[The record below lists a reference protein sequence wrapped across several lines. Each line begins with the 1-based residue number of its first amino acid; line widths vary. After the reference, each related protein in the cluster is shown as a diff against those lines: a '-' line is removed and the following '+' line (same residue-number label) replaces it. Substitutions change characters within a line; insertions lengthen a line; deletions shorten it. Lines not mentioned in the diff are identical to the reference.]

1 MKRTNRPGRVGAAR
15 WRAGVMLG
23 AILLGGVATFVE
35 PSSVPAQERPGRGFD
50 RGARPGGEGG
60 PGRGF
65 DRGARPGRGENP
77 GQPGAPGQNAPGQP
91 GAPGQNAPGEAGKPG
106 QNAPGQPGKA
116 GGENQ
121 KKQPERAVPL
131 DQALEKAEPTK
142 PMRLN
147 QQQFTTRDGWRLV
160 ANYYKGAGN
169 ADAPAVLLLHGRD
182 GKKEDFDALAKKLAE
197 QGCAV
202 IVPDLRGCGESTSL
216 AVNDMSRGPRG
227 MRQPRERKMSQ
238 FNNDDLR
245 ALIEYDREVWFNF
258 LLYLHNK
265 ELLNIKKTVV
275 VGSELGAALAA
286 TWARDDW
293 NGKGDAAQNVVG
305 VALLSPDASND
316 EGKFNALTALDAY
329 RKKAKGKSSGFVVFV
344 GQMTEDKFEDAKK
357 IQKKIGGKADEELP
371 PQEKTIPIVALKTE
385 KQGVELLKIQ
395 SFGVSDTV
403 VQFVANRMS
412 ALPKKRQKWEAIEAE

>member
-15 WRAGVMLG
+15 WRAGVMMG

-35 PSSVPAQERPGRGFD
+35 PSSVPAQERPGRG
-50 RGARPGGEGG
+50 GRPGGEGG

-65 DRGARPGRGENP
+65 ERGGRPGRGEN
-77 GQPGAPGQNAPGQP
+77 PGAPGQNAPGQP
-91 GAPGQNAPGEAGKPG
+91 GAPGQNAPGRPGTPGQNAPGQPGAPGQNAPGQPGAPG

-131 DQALEKAEPTK
+131 DQALEKAESTK

-182 GKKEDFDALAKKLAE
+182 GKKEEFDELAKKLAE

-245 ALIEYDREVWFNF
+245 ALIE
-258 LLYLHNK
+258 
-265 ELLNIKKTVV
+265 
-275 VGSELGAALAA
+275 
-286 TWARDDW
+286 
-293 NGKGDAAQNVVG
+293 
-305 VALLSPDASND
+305 
-316 EGKFNALTALDAY
+316 
-329 RKKAKGKSSGFVVFV
+329 
-344 GQMTEDKFEDAKK
+344 
-357 IQKKIGGKADEELP
+357 
-371 PQEKTIPIVALKTE
+371 
-385 KQGVELLKIQ
+385 
-395 SFGVSDTV
+395 
-403 VQFVANRMS
+403 
-412 ALPKKRQKWEAIEAE
+412 

>member
-1 MKRTNRPGRVGAAR
+1 MKKTNRWMRVNAAR
-15 WRAGVMLG
+15 WGASVVLG

-35 PSSVPAQERPGRGFD
+35 PSAVSAQDRPARG
-50 RGARPGGEGG
+50 GRPGGEGG
-60 PGRGF
+60 PGRGVE
-65 DRGARPGRGENP
+65 RGGRPGRGENP
-77 GQPGAPGQNAPGQP
+77 GQPGAPGQNAPG
-91 GAPGQNAPGEAGKPG
+91 E
-106 QNAPGQPGKA
+106 PGKA
-116 GGENQ
+116 GEKAPGQAGKPAQGGEAQ
-121 KKQPERAVPL
+121 AKKQERAVPL

-160 ANYYKGAGN
+160 ANYYKGGGN

-182 GKKEDFDALAKKLAE
+182 GKKEDFDELAKKLAE

-216 AVNDMSRGPRG
+216 SVNDRSRGPRG
-227 MRQPRERKMSQ
+227 MNQPRERKMSQ

-265 ELLNIKKTVV
+265 ELLNVKKTII

-329 RKKAKGKSSGFVVFV
+329 RKKAKGKNSGFVVFV

-395 SFGVSDTV
+395 SFGVADTV
-403 VQFVANRMS
+403 VQFVANRMA

>member
-1 MKRTNRPGRVGAAR
+1 MKKTNRLGRVGAAR

-23 AILLGGVATFVE
+23 AILLGGVAAFVE
-35 PSSVPAQERPGRGFD
+35 PASAPAQERPG

-65 DRGARPGRGENP
+65 ERGGRPGRGENP
-77 GQPGAPGQNAPGQP
+77 GAPGAEGQNAPGQP
-91 GAPGQNAPGEAGKPG
+91 GAPGQNAP
-106 QNAPGQPGKA
+106 
-116 GGENQ
+116 
-121 KKQPERAVPL
+121 KQPERAVPL
-131 DQALEKAEPTK
+131 DQALEKAEPAK

-169 ADAPAVLLLHGRD
+169 ADATPVLLLHGRD

-227 MRQPRERKMSQ
+227 MRQPRERKMAQ

-245 ALIEYDREVWFNF
+245 ALIEYDKEVWFNF

-265 ELLNIKKTVV
+265 ELLNVKKTII

-305 VALLSPDASND
+305 VALLSPDATND

-329 RKKAKGKSSGFVVFV
+329 RKKAKGANSGFVVFV

-395 SFGVSDTV
+395 SFGVADTV
-403 VQFVANRMS
+403 VQFVANRMN
-412 ALPKKRQKWEAIEAE
+412 ALPKKRQKWEEIEAE

>member
-1 MKRTNRPGRVGAAR
+1 MKRTTRPGRVGAAR

-35 PSSVPAQERPGRGFD
+35 PSSVPAQERPGRG
-50 RGARPGGEGG
+50 ARPGGEGG

-77 GQPGAPGQNAPGQP
+77 GQPGA
-91 GAPGQNAPGEAGKPG
+91 PG

-245 ALIEYDREVWFNF
+245 ALIEYDKEVWFNF

>member
-35 PSSVPAQERPGRGFD
+35 PSSVPAQERPGRG
-50 RGARPGGEGG
+50 GRPGGEGG

-91 GAPGQNAPGEAGKPG
+91 GAPE

-169 ADAPAVLLLHGRD
+169 ADATPVLLLHGRD
-182 GKKEDFDALAKKLAE
+182 GKKEEFDELAKKLAE

-216 AVNDMSRGPRG
+216 AVNDMSRGRRGGGMPR
-227 MRQPRERKMSQ
+227 QTERKMAQ

-245 ALIEYDREVWFNF
+245 ALIEYDKEVWFNF

-265 ELLNIKKTVV
+265 ELLNVKKTII

-329 RKKAKGKSSGFVVFV
+329 RKKAKGKNSGFVVFV

-395 SFGVSDTV
+395 SFGVSDTLI
-403 VQFVANRMS
+403 QFVANRMG

>member
-1 MKRTNRPGRVGAAR
+1 MKRTNRSGRVGAAR

-23 AILLGGVATFVE
+23 AILLGGVAIFVE
-35 PSSVPAQERPGRGFD
+35 PSSVPAQERPGRG
-50 RGARPGGEGG
+50 ARPDDEGG

-65 DRGARPGRGENP
+65 ERGARPGRGENP
-77 GQPGAPGQNAPGQP
+77 AQPGTPGRPGRPVAAEQPGAPGQPGKPGQNAAGQPGAPGQNAP
-91 GAPGQNAPGEAGKPG
+91 
-106 QNAPGQPGKA
+106 
-116 GGENQ
+116 
-121 KKQPERAVPL
+121 KQPERAVPL

-169 ADAPAVLLLHGRD
+169 ADAIPVLLLHGRD
-182 GKKEDFDALAKKLAE
+182 GKKEEFDELAKKLAE

-216 AVNDMSRGPRG
+216 SVNDRSRGPRG
-227 MRQPRERKMSQ
+227 MSQPRERKMSQ

-245 ALIEYDREVWFNF
+245 ALIEYDKEVWFNF

-265 ELLNIKKTVV
+265 ELLNVKKTII

-305 VALLSPDASND
+305 VALLSPDATND

>member
-15 WRAGVMLG
+15 WRAGVVLG
-23 AILLGGVATFVE
+23 AILLGGLASFVE
-35 PSSVPAQERPGRGFD
+35 PSSVSAQERPARG
-50 RGARPGGEGG
+50 GRPGGEGM
-60 PGRGF
+60 PGRGG
-65 DRGARPGRGENP
+65 RPGGEGMPGRGGQP

-91 GAPGQNAPGEAGKPG
+91 GENAQGQA
-106 QNAPGQPGKA
+106 GQPGQG
-116 GGENQ
+116 GGEAQ
-121 KKQPERAVPL
+121 AKKQDRAVPL

-147 QQQFTTRDGWRLV
+147 QQQFTTRDGMQLV
-160 ANYYKGAGN
+160 ANYYKGAGS
-169 ADAPAVLLLHGRD
+169 ADATPVLLLHGRD

-202 IVPDLRGCGESTSL
+202 IVPDLRGCGESTRY
-216 AVNDMSRGPRG
+216 AVNDMSRGRNG
-227 MRQPRERKMSQ
+227 MQSQPRERKMSQ

-245 ALIEYDREVWFNF
+245 ALIEYDKEVWFNF
-258 LLYLHNK
+258 LLYLHGK
-265 ELLNIKKTVV
+265 ELLNVKKTVI
-275 VGSELGAALAA
+275 VGSDLGAALAA

-293 NGKGDAAQNVVG
+293 SGKGDAAQNVVG

-329 RKKAKGKSSGFVVFV
+329 RKKAKGKNSGFVVFV

-395 SFGVSDTV
+395 SFGVADTV
-403 VQFVANRMS
+403 VQFVANRMA

>member
-1 MKRTNRPGRVGAAR
+1 MKRTNRPGRVG
-15 WRAGVMLG
+15 WRAGVVLG
-23 AILLGGVATFVE
+23 AILLGGVASFVE
-35 PSSVPAQERPGRGFD
+35 PSSVSAQERPARG
-50 RGARPGGEGG
+50 GRPGGEGG

-65 DRGARPGRGENP
+65 ERGGRPGRGENP
-77 GQPGAPGQNAPGQP
+77 GQPGAPGQAGQP
-91 GAPGQNAPGEAGKPG
+91 GKPGENAQGQAGKPG
-106 QNAPGQPGKA
+106 QG
-116 GGENQ
+116 GGEAQ
-121 KKQPERAVPL
+121 AKKQERSVPL

-169 ADAPAVLLLHGRD
+169 ADATPVLLLHGRD
-182 GKKEDFDALAKKLAE
+182 GKKEDFDELAKKLAE

-202 IVPDLRGCGESTSL
+202 VVPDLRGCGESTSL
-216 AVNDMSRGPRG
+216 SVNDRSRGPNG
-227 MRQPRERKMSQ
+227 MNQPRERKMSQ

-245 ALIEYDREVWFNF
+245 ALIEYDKEVWFNF

-265 ELLNIKKTVV
+265 ELLNVKKTII

-286 TWARDDW
+286 AWARDDW

-305 VALLSPDASND
+305 VALLSPDATND

>member
-91 GAPGQNAPGEAGKPG
+91 GAPG

-245 ALIEYDREVWFNF
+245 ALIEYDKEVWFNF

-265 ELLNIKKTVV
+265 ELLNIKKTIV

>member
-1 MKRTNRPGRVGAAR
+1 MKRTNRPGRGGAAR

-35 PSSVPAQERPGRGFD
+35 PSSVPAQERPGRG
-50 RGARPGGEGG
+50 ARPGGEGG

-77 GQPGAPGQNAPGQP
+77 GQPGA
-91 GAPGQNAPGEAGKPG
+91 PG

-160 ANYYKGAGN
+160 ANYYKGAGI

-245 ALIEYDREVWFNF
+245 ALIEYDKEVWFNF

-305 VALLSPDASND
+305 VALLSPDATND

>member
-1 MKRTNRPGRVGAAR
+1 
-15 WRAGVMLG
+15 
-23 AILLGGVATFVE
+23 
-35 PSSVPAQERPGRGFD
+35 
-50 RGARPGGEGG
+50 
-60 PGRGF
+60 
-65 DRGARPGRGENP
+65 
-77 GQPGAPGQNAPGQP
+77 
-91 GAPGQNAPGEAGKPG
+91 
-106 QNAPGQPGKA
+106 
-116 GGENQ
+116 
-121 KKQPERAVPL
+121 
-131 DQALEKAEPTK
+131 
-142 PMRLN
+142 MRLN

-169 ADAPAVLLLHGRD
+169 ADATPVLLLHGRD

-216 AVNDMSRGPRG
+216 SVNDRSRGPRG
-227 MRQPRERKMSQ
+227 MNRPTERKMSQ

-245 ALIEYDREVWFNF
+245 ALIEYDKEVWFNF

-265 ELLNIKKTVV
+265 ELLNVKKTVV

-305 VALLSPDASND
+305 VALLSPDATND

-385 KQGVELLKIQ
+385 KQGVELLKVQ

>member
-35 PSSVPAQERPGRGFD
+35 PSSAPAQERPG

-65 DRGARPGRGENP
+65 DRGGRPGRGENP
-77 GQPGAPGQNAPGQP
+77 GQPGAPA
-91 GAPGQNAPGEAGKPG
+91 
-106 QNAPGQPGKA
+106 QPGKA

-121 KKQPERAVPL
+121 TKQPERAVPL
-131 DQALEKAEPTK
+131 DQALERAEPTK

-169 ADAPAVLLLHGRD
+169 ADATPVLLLHGRD

-216 AVNDMSRGPRG
+216 SVNDRSRGPRG
-227 MRQPRERKMSQ
+227 MNRPTERKMSQ

-245 ALIEYDREVWFNF
+245 ALIEYDKEVWFNF

-265 ELLNIKKTVV
+265 ELLNVKKTVV

-305 VALLSPDASND
+305 VALLSPDATND

-329 RKKAKGKSSGFVVFV
+329 RKKAKGKNSGFVVFV

-385 KQGVELLKIQ
+385 KQGVELLKVQ

>member
-1 MKRTNRPGRVGAAR
+1 MKKTNRLGRVGAAR

-35 PSSVPAQERPGRGFD
+35 PSSAPAQERPG

-60 PGRGF
+60 SGRGF
-65 DRGARPGRGENP
+65 DRGGRPGRGENP
-77 GQPGAPGQNAPGQP
+77 GRPEAPGQNAPGQP
-91 GAPGQNAPGEAGKPG
+91 GAEGQNAPGRPAGAEG
-106 QNAPGQPGKA
+106 QNAQNGRGNRA
-116 GGENQ
+116 
-121 KKQPERAVPL
+121 PERAVPL

-169 ADAPAVLLLHGRD
+169 ADATPVLLLHGRD

-227 MRQPRERKMSQ
+227 MRQSRERKMAQ

-245 ALIEYDREVWFNF
+245 ALIEYDKEVWFNF

-265 ELLNIKKTVV
+265 ELLNVKKTII

-286 TWARDDW
+286 AWARDDW

-305 VALLSPDASND
+305 VALLSPDATND

-403 VQFVANRMS
+403 VQFVANRMG

>member
-1 MKRTNRPGRVGAAR
+1 
-15 WRAGVMLG
+15 
-23 AILLGGVATFVE
+23 
-35 PSSVPAQERPGRGFD
+35 
-50 RGARPGGEGG
+50 
-60 PGRGF
+60 
-65 DRGARPGRGENP
+65 
-77 GQPGAPGQNAPGQP
+77 PGAPGQNAPGRP
-91 GAPGQNAPGEAGKPG
+91 GAPGQPGT
-106 QNAPGQPGKA
+106 A

-160 ANYYKGAGN
+160 ANYYKGGGN

-182 GKKEDFDALAKKLAE
+182 GKKEEFDELAKKLAE

-245 ALIEYDREVWFNF
+245 ALIEYDKEVWFNF

-265 ELLNIKKTVV
+265 ELLNVKKTII

-305 VALLSPDASND
+305 VALLSPDATND

-344 GQMTEDKFEDAKK
+344 GQMTEDKFEDAKT

>member
-1 MKRTNRPGRVGAAR
+1 
-15 WRAGVMLG
+15 
-23 AILLGGVATFVE
+23 
-35 PSSVPAQERPGRGFD
+35 
-50 RGARPGGEGG
+50 
-60 PGRGF
+60 
-65 DRGARPGRGENP
+65 RGARPGRGENP
-77 GQPGAPGQNAPGQP
+77 GQPGA
-91 GAPGQNAPGEAGKPG
+91 PG

-227 MRQPRERKMSQ
+227 MRRPTERKMSQ

-245 ALIEYDREVWFNF
+245 ALIEYDKEVWFNF

-265 ELLNIKKTVV
+265 ELLNVKKTVI

-305 VALLSPDASND
+305 VALLSPDATND

>member
-1 MKRTNRPGRVGAAR
+1 MKRTNRLGRVNVAR

-23 AILLGGVATFVE
+23 AILLGGLATFVE
-35 PSSVPAQERPGRGFD
+35 SSSISAQERPG

-65 DRGARPGRGENP
+65 DRGGRPGRGENP
-77 GQPGAPGQNAPGQP
+77 GQPGQPGAPGQPGQNAPGQP
-91 GAPGQNAPGEAGKPG
+91 GAPGQNAP
-106 QNAPGQPGKA
+106 
-116 GGENQ
+116 
-121 KKQPERAVPL
+121 KQPERAVPL

-169 ADAPAVLLLHGRD
+169 ADATPVLLLHGRD
-182 GKKEDFDALAKKLAE
+182 GKKEDFDELAKKLAE

-216 AVNDMSRGPRG
+216 AVNDMSRGRRGGGMPR
-227 MRQPRERKMSQ
+227 QTERKMSQ

-245 ALIEYDREVWFNF
+245 ALIEYDKEVWFNF

-265 ELLNIKKTVV
+265 ELLNVKKTII

-293 NGKGDAAQNVVG
+293 NGKGDAA
-305 VALLSPDASND
+305 
-316 EGKFNALTALDAY
+316 
-329 RKKAKGKSSGFVVFV
+329 
-344 GQMTEDKFEDAKK
+344 
-357 IQKKIGGKADEELP
+357 
-371 PQEKTIPIVALKTE
+371 
-385 KQGVELLKIQ
+385 
-395 SFGVSDTV
+395 
-403 VQFVANRMS
+403 
-412 ALPKKRQKWEAIEAE
+412 